1 MKATISHLS
10 LNVSDFKKSVEFY
23 SKMMPLLGF
32 KESILGD
39 DYAGWMSGDDSVW
52 INSTHPNYSKVKFHR
67 KQTGINHI
75 CFRVG
80 SKKSVEKFAKEFV
93 QANKAAI
100 LYNTPKAFPEYGK
113 NYYAVFF
120 EDPDRVKIEVAYY

>member
-1 MKATISHLS
+1 MKSTISHLS
-10 LNVSDFKKSVEFY
+10 LNVGDFKKSVEFY

-39 DYAGWMSGDDSVW
+39 DYAGWMSGDDSFW
-52 INSTHPNYSKVKFHR
+52 INATHPKYSNVKFHR

-93 QANKAAI
+93 MANKAAI

-113 NYYAVFF
+113 KYYAVFF
-120 EDPDRVKIEVAYY
+120 EDPDRVKIEVGYY